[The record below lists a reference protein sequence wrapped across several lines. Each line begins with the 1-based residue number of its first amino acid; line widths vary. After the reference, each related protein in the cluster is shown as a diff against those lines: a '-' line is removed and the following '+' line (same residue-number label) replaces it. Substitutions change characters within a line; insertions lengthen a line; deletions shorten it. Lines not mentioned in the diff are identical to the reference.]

1 MRSPEDSR
9 SRWRWREV
17 SPRRVI
23 GAFLLALGMIGV
35 GATADLLYGGGTWD
49 PAFDTPMLIVSI
61 GLLLV
66 GLLVLW
72 RTKPAP
78 WP

>member
-1 MRSPEDSR
+1 MRSPVDGR
-9 SRWRWREV
+9 TRWRWREV

-23 GAFLLALGMIGV
+23 GAFLLALGLIGV
-35 GATADLLYGGGTWD
+35 GSTIDLLVSGGPWD
-49 PAFDTPMLIVSI
+49 PAFDTPMLSVSI

>member
-1 MRSPEDSR
+1 MGCPEDSR
-9 SRWRWREV
+9 TRWRWREV

-23 GAFLLALGMIGV
+23 GAFLLALGLIGV
-35 GATADLLYGGGTWD
+35 GAAADLLYSGHTWD
-49 PAFDTPMLIVSI
+49 PSFDTPMLVASI
-61 GLLLV
+61 GVLITGLLL
-66 GLLVLW
+66 LW